1 MTSPH
6 RVPQPGRAENEETM
20 IVRSFPGMPRALRPL
35 LAALALA
42 SLAGRPAAM
51 AVEAVVVQPAVPA
64 QADLQKKAEAP
75 KDPTFSPEVEK
86 KLAELFVKAKEAL
99 SKSIGEFMTREIAE
113 IAQVTGLEEKGQQ
126 ALAEPAKR
134 AVESSV
140 NIAVPA
146 FEKTLRQQY
155 KHLPDQIETILDQII
170 SQIPVY
176 AQTGLGGEADSDP
189 REQEEWNRALQRTLT
204 AEQWATWKKAEDD
217 RTNALRQEMKGVM
230 QASIEGIRAQYEE
243 VLLSKSEEVV
253 QALDLPEDRQGKL
266 EEAAKELAENVA
278 KEGEPR
284 LEKILRK
291 MPEVQRKQI
300 VKQGRLYLGLDE
312 DAQKKLDA
320 GWQERLAGA
329 ISAEELKR
337 VELAQAEH
345 NAQRARAMGLVMLSI
360 LDERVAFSVEQ
371 RKLLQPLTERL
382 ASQQEELFPKGVNEN
397 ISYNRQLF
405 FGAGAKA
412 TDEELGAILTP
423 AQMSRWRKVCDPKNQ
438 QDGARIRLNQ
448 PAATKKEEPPVIL
461 EPEEVEQVISD
472 FLLEM
477 AETELERLVGLMTLK
492 VEDASRIVAL
502 SPEAVT
508 RLETAARGAAEAA
521 MTNWRSNADRNI
533 RSQFAQIK
541 PQHVRQ
547 RLENMGGYQ
556 FSGGDVEKQGVWEKT
571 VKAVFDEGQLATWSK
586 EVEERAAFRS
596 TAAASAILAEL
607 DRKISITSAQ
617 RATLEAII
625 GKAIKEYEPDI
636 ARMFSFS
643 NSVPWFLQTYTM
655 FMPLASIPEKELQ
668 EILSKAQVDRLR
680 GSNEFSN
687 ATHYWESVQRNHEQR
702 VKVQ

>member
-20 IVRSFPGMPRALRPL
+20 IVRSFPGMPRVLRPL

-42 SLAGRPAAM
+42 SFAGHPAAM

-140 NIAVPA
+140 DIAVPA

-230 QASIEGIRAQYEE
+230 QASIEGMRAQYEE

-312 DAQKKLDA
+312 DAQKKLDT
-320 GWQERLAGA
+320 GWQERLAGV
-329 ISAEELKR
+329 ISAEELKL
-337 VELAQAEH
+337 VESAQAK
-345 NAQRARAMGLVMLSI
+345 NKAQRVRAMGVVMLSM
-360 LDERVAFSVEQ
+360 LDERVAFSAEQ
-371 RKLLQPLTERL
+371 RKLLQPLSERVV
-382 ASQQEELFPKGVNEN
+382 SQQEELFPKGVNQYF
-397 ISYNRQLF
+397 SFNRQVF
-405 FGAGAKA
+405 FMAGEKA
-412 TDEELGAILTP
+412 ADEELGAILTP
-423 AQMSRWRKVCDPKNQ
+423 AQVTRWRKVCDPKSQNNRVPV
-438 QDGARIRLNQ
+438 RINQ
-448 PAATKKEEPPVIL
+448 PAAAKKEEPPAIL
-461 EPEEVEQVISD
+461 EPEEGEQVISD

-477 AETELERLVGLMTLK
+477 AGTELERLVSLMTLK

-508 RLETAARGAAEAA
+508 RLETAARGAAETA
-521 MTNWRSNADRNI
+521 MANWRSNADRNI
-533 RSQFAQIK
+533 RSQFAQVK
-541 PQHVRQ
+541 PQHIRQ
-547 RLENMGGYQ
+547 RLENMGYQ
-556 FSGGDVEKQGVWEKT
+556 FSSGDVEKQGIWEKT

-607 DRKISITSAQ
+607 DRKISITPAQ
-617 RATLEAII
+617 RATLEAMI
-625 GKAIKEYEPDI
+625 GKIIKEYEPDI
-636 ARMFSFS
+636 ARMFSPL
-643 NSVPWFLQTYTM
+643 NSVPWFLQTYSM

-687 ATHYWESVQRNHEQR
+687 ATQYWENVERFHQQR
-702 VKVQ
+702 VKGQ